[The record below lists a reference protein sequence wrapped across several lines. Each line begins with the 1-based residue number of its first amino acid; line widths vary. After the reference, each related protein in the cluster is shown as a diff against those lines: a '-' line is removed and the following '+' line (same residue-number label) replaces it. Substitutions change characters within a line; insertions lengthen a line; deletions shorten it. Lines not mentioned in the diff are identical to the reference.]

1 MASVLVDPMRRFL
14 AISLFSLTSLAFA
27 DDYKVAVASTAPAG
41 LPDSVASLLNKEG
54 TQVSGPDGK
63 VAFEIWMR
71 ATAPTGPTT
80 KEENVSLPTIPHGA
94 LVAVIS
100 FPKNWSDRR
109 GQTIKAGAYT
119 MRYSMF
125 PINGDH
131 QGVAPQRDFFLL
143 TPVAADT
150 NGSALPNFDDLMT
163 MSRKASGT
171 PHPAVFSV
179 YKTDGNHT
187 GFAKEGEHD
196 WVLHTKIGATPVS
209 IILVGKAE
217 G

>member
-1 MASVLVDPMRRFL
+1 MRRFL
-14 AISLFSLTSLAFA
+14 AITLFSLASAAFA
-27 DDYKVAVASTAPAG
+27 QDYKVAVATTAPTG
-41 LPDSVASLLNKEG
+41 LADSVSALLNKQG
-54 TQVSGPDGK
+54 TQVTGPGG
-63 VAFEIWMR
+63 VAFEIWLR
-71 ATAPTGPTT
+71 TSAPTGPTV
-80 KEENVSLPTIPHGA
+80 KEENVSLPSFPHGA
-94 LVAVIS
+94 LVAVIN

-109 GQTIKAGAYT
+109 GQTIKAGVYT

-143 TPVAADT
+143 TPAAADT
-150 NGSALPNFDDLMT
+150 NGASLPNFEELAN

-179 YKTDGNHT
+179 WKTDGAHS
-187 GFAKEGEHD
+187 GFVKEGEND
-196 WVLHTKIGATPVS
+196 WVLHTKIGDTPVS
-209 IILVGKAE
+209 IILIGKAE

>member
-1 MASVLVDPMRRFL
+1 MRRFL

-27 DDYKVAVASTAPAG
+27 EEYKVAAAAAAPAG
-41 LPDSVASLLNKEG
+41 LADSVAALLSKEG
-54 TQVSGPDGK
+54 TQVSGPSGQ

-71 ATAPTGPTT
+71 AAVPTGPVA
-80 KEENVSLPTIPHGA
+80 KEENASLSMPHGA
-94 LVAVIS
+94 LVGVIH

-119 MRYSMF
+119 MRYSLF

-150 NGSALPNFDDLMT
+150 NGASLPSFDDLMT

-179 YKTDGNHT
+179 YKTEGAHS
-187 GFAKEGEHD
+187 GFVKDGEHD
-196 WVLHTKIGATPVS
+196 WVLHAKIGDIGVS

>member
-1 MASVLVDPMRRFL
+1 MRRFL
-14 AISLFSLTSLAFA
+14 AICLFSLTSLAFA
-27 DDYKVAVASTAPAG
+27 EDYKVAVASTVPAG
-41 LPDSVASLLNKEG
+41 IPDSVAGLLNKQG
-54 TQVSGPDGK
+54 TQVTASDGK

-71 ATAPTGPTT
+71 AAAPTGPVA
-80 KEENVSLPTIPHGA
+80 KEENASLSMPHGA
-94 LVAVIS
+94 LVGVIH

-119 MRYSMF
+119 LRYSLF

-143 TPVAADT
+143 TPLAADT
-150 NGSALPNFDDLMT
+150 NGASLPVFDDLMT

-171 PHPAVFSV
+171 PHPAVLSV
-179 YKTDGNHT
+179 YKTEGAHS
-187 GFAKEGEHD
+187 GFVKDGEHD
-196 WVLHTKIGATPVS
+196 WVLHAKIGDIPVS
-209 IILVGKAE
+209 IILVGKAD

>member
-1 MASVLVDPMRRFL
+1 MRRFL
-14 AISLFSLTSLAFA
+14 AICLFSLTSLAFA

-41 LPDSVASLLNKEG
+41 IPDSVAALLNKQG
-54 TQVSGPDGK
+54 TQVTGSDGK

-71 ATAPTGPTT
+71 AAAPTGPVA
-80 KEENVSLPTIPHGA
+80 KEDNASLSMPHGA
-94 LVAVIS
+94 LVGVIH

-109 GQTIKAGAYT
+109 GQTIKAGSYT
-119 MRYSMF
+119 LRYSLF

-143 TPVAADT
+143 SPLAGDT
-150 NGSALPNFDDLMT
+150 NGTSLPSFDELMT

-179 YKTDGNHT
+179 YKTEGAHS
-187 GFAKEGEHD
+187 GFEKEGEHD
-196 WVLHTKIGATPVS
+196 WVLHAKIGDIPVS